1 MQSNGSAAKDGKLVD
16 LAPHPDAGASGRRAA
31 RSGQHGDLTASVV
44 DVVKLDW
51 VLPMFPANSVTY
63 VPGCASR
70 RLATLGHVRAQDGVD
85 SGLISWPLR
94 FEPVQDI
101 GIDTKGDR
109 LLRRRLDHRRV
120 IPEILRELRQLSGR
134 RRPDFAFGHS
144 PQLGQVSAAAENSV
158 TSRRPFCTLHAHGGH
173 SSWLK

>member
-1 MQSNGSAAKDGKLVD
+1 MEANGSAAEDGELV
-16 LAPHPDAGASGRRAA
+16 HPALHLDAGAAGRCAA
-31 RSGQHGDLTASVV
+31 RSRQHGDLTAAVV

-51 VLPMFPANSVTY
+51 VLPMFPVNSVTY

-85 SGLISWPLR
+85 SGLIPWPLR

-144 PQLGQVSAAAENSV
+144 PQPGQVGAAAGNPV
-158 TSRRPFCTLHAHGGH
+158 TSRWPFCTLDAHGGH